1 MKAFRCIFYVLFIPL
16 LISGALTFAGTV
28 DEGEQLL
35 GQGLKRFDQETLLRA
50 KAIFEE
56 QLKSKERDPRLLYL
70 LARSINGLA
79 YVEELQEN
87 QNAALELIL
96 QAVKQA
102 ETAADLAPNVSEHH
116 RLLATLYGRLIY
128 LKGGAAAITY
138 GPMNEQQFQEALGLD
153 PNNARAHLEYGIA
166 RANTPPQ
173 FGGDLA
179 EGISEMKKAISL
191 DPGLDMAYY
200 YLGKVLSTKKQD
212 EKRAR
217 EIWTR
222 GLEVNPHNG
231 FIKKALEE

>member
-1 MKAFRCIFYVLFIPL
+1 MKKFRWIFCALSITL
-16 LISGALTFAGTV
+16 LISGALTFADAE
-28 DEGEQLL
+28 DEGEKLL
-35 GQGLKRFDQETLLRA
+35 NQGFKRFEKEPLLKAR
-50 KAIFEE
+50 AIFEE

-79 YVEELQEN
+79 YVEELQEDED
-87 QNAALELIL
+87 AALDLAL
-96 QAVKQA
+96 LAVEHA
-102 ETAADLAPNVSEHH
+102 ETAANLAPNVSEYH
-116 RLLATLYGRLIY
+116 RLLATLYGRIIY

-179 EGISEMKKAISL
+179 EGIREMEKAISL

-200 YLGKVLSTKKQD
+200 YLGKVIFNKKQD

-217 EIWTR
+217 EVWTQ
-222 GLEVNPHNG
+222 GLEANPHNA